1 MMIEKSQA
9 YRRKASTLMQRNN
22 ETAFAKLD
30 STKTA
35 GETLQKTLVSVARVS
50 ELNCNNIDMADQ
62 QRTIPQNISDYI
74 EQMQAIDNE
83 NQEHAN
89 IIVGRS
95 KELSSM
101 VDQIQKQLSVYKV

>member
-1 MMIEKSQA
+1 MMIEKLQA
-9 YRRKASTLMQRNN
+9 YRRKASTLMQRNY

-50 ELNCNNIDMADQ
+50 ELNCNNVDMADQ
-62 QRTIPQNISDYI
+62 QRTIPQNVSDYI

-89 IIVGRS
+89 IIVDRS

-101 VDQIQKQLSVYKV
+101 ADQIQKQLSVYKF